1 MDFAALGVVVAI
13 GSTLIVAG
21 SVVGYTYY
29 KTPVVKLNR
38 EFTKEGRHHGL
49 LQRIGDRVVIRE
61 TITTPFPVYR
71 YKNPPLY
78 SWQEYLQPEN
88 HGGFT
93 RGDC

>member
-1 MDFAALGVVVAI
+1 MDYAALGVVAAI
-13 GSTLIVAG
+13 GSVLVVTG

-29 KTPVVKLNR
+29 KAPAVKLGR
-38 EFTKEGRHHGL
+38 EFSREGHQGI

-78 SWQEYLQPEN
+78 SWQEHLRSDQ